1 MNVRTQTAEMVQ
13 PKESS
18 AAEYNPCEGGP
29 GDTSLGKPEV
39 LPPELTSNEAFQRIW
54 AENHDLRAALEQSN
68 MMLRKGHGDMLEF
81 QDSQRKEREFIT
93 YKFGEARDLVLR
105 LTNERN
111 SLQAQLEEAMKQLAE
126 VREEKSRGSTENEQG
141 RLEDTILT
149 DRRSPRKAYE
159 EQDYATP
166 GSSLSS
172 CETLTHSICETIRQT
187 VPDEEGPSRNKQKEN
202 GNKEVCMEN
211 EIMQGTVDRN
221 SRTEQEFQKK
231 LQDAEAR
238 NTQFLR
244 QIADLQEEVSKL
256 RRQVVE
262 KGEESQ
268 KQLQSLQLQ
277 MEQLSEERNSVKAQV
292 TSLLG
297 ELKESQT
304 SLEICLQEKRKVEDS
319 LRSALEE
326 KKGWEAQVKQQVVQL
341 DQRMMQVQ
349 NLETALKMERQN
361 ATDEKRKL
369 AQLQVAYHTLFQEY
383 DTHIKVSMQQAKHT
397 KGVDLQ
403 IQELKQQL
411 QEAEEALVAKQA
423 LIDKLK
429 DEAEKQR
436 TELDTVPVLKA
447 QVEIYRADFLAERK
461 AREELHAEKERLQEQ
476 LNVLLQERLSNRA
489 MIDEMRNRHSDTL
502 RPTLP
507 HGPSLYPLQPA
518 MPFQP
523 EVEPPDFSCPK
534 CFYKAPDMDTL
545 QIHVMDC
552 IQ

>member
-1 MNVRTQTAEMVQ
+1 MVQ

-126 VREEKSRGSTENEQG
+126 VREVKSRGSTENEQG

-159 EQDYATP
+159 E
-166 GSSLSS
+166 
-172 CETLTHSICETIRQT
+172 
-187 VPDEEGPSRNKQKEN
+187 QKEN

>member
-1 MNVRTQTAEMVQ
+1 MNAQAQTAEMVQ
-13 PKESS
+13 PTENP
-18 AAEYNPCEGGP
+18 ATDYNLCEGVT

-39 LPPELTSNEAFQRIW
+39 LPPELTNNEAFQRIW
-54 AENHDLRAALEQSN
+54 AENHDLRGALEQSN
-68 MMLRKGHGDMLEF
+68 KMLRKGHSELLEF
-81 QDSQRKEREFIT
+81 QESQRKEREFIT
-93 YKFGEARDLVLR
+93 YKFGEARNLVLR
-105 LTNERN
+105 LTSERN
-111 SLQAQLEEAMKQLAE
+111 SLQCQLEEAMKQAAE
-126 VREEKSRGSTENEQG
+126 IQETPEQRQSEN
-141 RLEDTILT
+141 TILT
-149 DRRSPRKAYE
+149 DQRLQRKAYG

-172 CETLTHSICETIRQT
+172 CETLTHSTCETIRQI
-187 VPDEEGPSRNKQKEN
+187 VPDDEGPARNKQKEPVN
-202 GNKEVCMEN
+202 REVCTES
-211 EIMQGTVDRN
+211 ETLQGTVDRN
-221 SRTEQEFQKK
+221 HRTEQEFQKK
-231 LQDAEAR
+231 LQEAEAR
-238 NTQFLR
+238 NTQFLQ

-256 RRQVVE
+256 RHQVVE

-268 KQLQSLQLQ
+268 KQLQSLQAQL
-277 MEQLSEERNSVKAQV
+277 EQLSDERNSVKAQV

-319 LRSALEE
+319 LRNTLEE
-326 KKGWEAQVKQQVVQL
+326 KKVWEAQVKQQVVQL
-341 DQRMMQVQ
+341 DQRMMQAQ
-349 NLETALKMERQN
+349 NLETALKVERQN

-369 AQLQVAYHTLFQEY
+369 AQLQVAYHKLFQEY
-383 DTHIKVSMQQAKHT
+383 DTHIKLSMQQEKHT
-397 KGVDLQ
+397 KGVDMQ

-411 QEAEEALVAKQA
+411 QEAEEALVAKQE

-436 TELDTVPVLKA
+436 ADLDTVPVLKA

-461 AREELHAEKERLQEQ
+461 AREKLHAEKERLQEQ
-476 LNVLLQERLSNRA
+476 LNELLRERA

-507 HGPSLYPLQPA
+507 HGPSLYPLPSA

>member
-1 MNVRTQTAEMVQ
+1 MVQ
-13 PKESS
+13 PTENP
-18 AAEYNPCEGGP
+18 ATDYNLCEGVT

-39 LPPELTSNEAFQRIW
+39 LPPELTNNEAFQRIW
-54 AENHDLRAALEQSN
+54 AENHDLRGALEQSN
-68 MMLRKGHGDMLEF
+68 KMLRKGHSELLEF
-81 QDSQRKEREFIT
+81 QESQRKEREFIT
-93 YKFGEARDLVLR
+93 YKFGEARNLVLR
-105 LTNERN
+105 LTSERN
-111 SLQAQLEEAMKQLAE
+111 SLQCQLEEAMKQAAE
-126 VREEKSRGSTENEQG
+126 IQETPEQRQSEN
-141 RLEDTILT
+141 TILT
-149 DRRSPRKAYE
+149 DQRLQRKAYG
-159 EQDYATP
+159 EQKEPVNREVCTE
-166 GSSLSS
+166 S
-172 CETLTHSICETIRQT
+172 ETL
-187 VPDEEGPSRNKQKEN
+187 
-202 GNKEVCMEN
+202 
-211 EIMQGTVDRN
+211 QGTVDRN
-221 SRTEQEFQKK
+221 HRTEQEFQKK
-231 LQDAEAR
+231 LQEAEAR
-238 NTQFLR
+238 NTQFLQ

-256 RRQVVE
+256 RHQVVE

-268 KQLQSLQLQ
+268 KQLQSLQAQL
-277 MEQLSEERNSVKAQV
+277 EQLSDERNSVKAQV

-319 LRSALEE
+319 LRNTLEE
-326 KKGWEAQVKQQVVQL
+326 KKVWEAQVKQQVVQL
-341 DQRMMQVQ
+341 DQRMMQAQ
-349 NLETALKMERQN
+349 NLETALKVERQN

-369 AQLQVAYHTLFQEY
+369 AQLQVAYHKLFQEY
-383 DTHIKVSMQQAKHT
+383 DTHIKLSMQQEKHT
-397 KGVDLQ
+397 KGVDMQ

-411 QEAEEALVAKQA
+411 QEAEEALVAKQE

-436 TELDTVPVLKA
+436 ADLDTVPVLKA

-461 AREELHAEKERLQEQ
+461 AREKLHAEKERLQEQ
-476 LNVLLQERLSNRA
+476 LNELLRERA

-507 HGPSLYPLQPA
+507 HGPSLYPLPSA